1 MLEIGEPRLDLIT
14 AISNSDQEEK
24 IAALLHSQGCN
35 IIYRALNSDL
45 LTAFLASN
53 QSTVSLVYSQD
64 FMTAAKLKELS
75 TSFAGLRLIQ
85 LTEDLTSQE
94 LLKQLAQISRPPLLH
109 QLARANN
116 LIAILGTPGSPGI
129 STITNHLAVFK
140 SAQVIA
146 AEHHNLRPQSS
157 AKVETIAASELDK
170 KLVALGSGLVFI
182 DSGRSVALTKT
193 ISDRRMNALWLSH
206 SLACAGKLV
215 YVLEANDNGISYLAE
230 FVSDFKN
237 IVNPPPIFYVLNQ
250 QRFDRRG
257 QSIQRKFLEVVGN
270 QPSFQIP
277 QDYRSIR
284 SQEGAAWPNNFWRS
298 TTFNKQIQK
307 IGNQLT
313 S

>member
-1 MLEIGEPRLDLIT
+1 LLEIGEPRLDLIT

-170 KLVALGSGLVFI
+170 KLVALGGGLAII

-237 IVNPPPIFYVLNQ
+237 ILNPPPIFYVLNQ

>member
-35 IIYRALNSDL
+35 IIYRALNIDL

-64 FMTAAKLKELS
+64 FITAAKLKELS

-85 LTEDLTSQE
+85 LTEDLNSQE
-94 LLKQLAQISRPPLLH
+94 LLNQLAQISRPPLLH

-116 LIAILGTPGSPGI
+116 LIAVLGTPCSPGV

-206 SLACAGKLV
+206 SLACAGKLI

-237 IVNPPPIFYVLNQ
+237 ILNPPPIFYVLNQ

-284 SQEGAAWPNNFWRS
+284 LQAGAAWPNNFWRS
-298 TTFNKQIQK
+298 TTFNKQIEK

>member
-1 MLEIGEPRLDLIT
+1 LLEIGEPRLDLIT

-75 TSFAGLRLIQ
+75 TSFAGLRLIK

-170 KLVALGSGLVFI
+170 KLVALGGGLAII
-182 DSGRSVALTKT
+182 DSGISVALTKT

-237 IVNPPPIFYVLNQ
+237 ILNPPPIFYVLNQ

>member
-170 KLVALGSGLVFI
+170 KLVALGGGLAII

-237 IVNPPPIFYVLNQ
+237 ILNPPPIFFVLNQ

-284 SQEGAAWPNNFWRS
+284 SQEGAAWPNNLWRS

>member
-64 FMTAAKLKELS
+64 FITGAKLKELS

-85 LTEDLTSQE
+85 LTEDLNSQE

-237 IVNPPPIFYVLNQ
+237 ILNPPPIFYVLNQ

-284 SQEGAAWPNNFWRS
+284 SQVGAAWPNNFWRS
-298 TTFNKQIQK
+298 TTFNKQIEK